1 MQALNSK
8 EMKRHFTMSAVAAM
22 VAVSCTNL
30 EEEIYSQIPKDTFL
44 SDDANVALYTSR
56 PYTALQS
63 WGSEQSMLT
72 LIFQLS
78 NEAAIPRAY
87 NGSWAESRYSE
98 LQRHS
103 IPAGNKLVRCGWD
116 FCFDGIAACNDAIYE
131 LQRVKEQ
138 TDLVLKSTAEIKVL
152 RAYYYLLAVD
162 CWGNVPFSID
172 KTQTSYPEQKDRKFL
187 LKFIEDEIK
196 ENIDILDENVSS
208 LTYGRVTKGVAQFL
222 LAKIY
227 LNSEEW
233 TGVARYEEA
242 EKICSD
248 IMTGGQYK
256 LASTYSANFAI
267 NNENGPEA
275 IFAIPHS
282 SVYTNYAFYI
292 YVMTFN
298 DDLQKAFNIGD
309 TWNGS
314 LIAQPDFFDSYEPG
328 DTRKSDTWLFGQVY
342 NPDGTKYQYKE
353 VAIDAS
359 GNQSTVMKDYVLSG
373 SPIDEGKYVTGIGRF
388 EGARIIKWPYQTDG
402 TLSSYRISMENDFYL
417 MRYSDVVLMYVEA
430 LVRQGK
436 TVEAAAVSE
445 FVRIRER
452 AGLAPMSASELT
464 HDNLLLER
472 QHELAL
478 EGWSRQD
485 LIRFGKYT
493 KSWWAKPE
501 GEDYMKL
508 LPIPDLRMGDN
519 PNLIQNN
526 GYNK

>member
-1 MQALNSK
+1 
-8 EMKRHFTMSAVAAM
+8 
-22 VAVSCTNL
+22 
-30 EEEIYSQIPKDTFL
+30 
-44 SDDANVALYTSR
+44 
-56 PYTALQS
+56 
-63 WGSEQSMLT
+63 
-72 LIFQLS
+72 
-78 NEAAIPRAY
+78 
-87 NGSWAESRYSE
+87 
-98 LQRHS
+98 
-103 IPAGNKLVRCGWD
+103 
-116 FCFDGIAACNDAIYE
+116 
-131 LQRVKEQ
+131 
-138 TDLVLKSTAEIKVL
+138 
-152 RAYYYLLAVD
+152 
-162 CWGNVPFSID
+162 
-172 KTQTSYPEQKDRKFL
+172 
-187 LKFIEDEIK
+187 
-196 ENIDILDENVSS
+196 
-208 LTYGRVTKGVAQFL
+208 
-222 LAKIY
+222 
-227 LNSEEW
+227 
-233 TGVARYEEA
+233 
-242 EKICSD
+242 
-248 IMTGGQYK
+248 
-256 LASTYSANFAI
+256 
-267 NNENGPEA
+267 
-275 IFAIPHS
+275 
-282 SVYTNYAFYI
+282 
-292 YVMTFN
+292 MTFN

-445 FVRIRER
+445 FARIRER

-464 HDNLLLER
+464 LDNLLLER

>member
-8 EMKRHFTMSAVAAM
+8 EMKRLFTISAVAAM

-30 EEEIYSQIPKDTFL
+30 DEEIYSRIPKDTFL

-172 KTQTSYPEQKDRKFL
+172 KTQTSYPEQKDRKFM

-298 DDLQKAFNIGD
+298 DR
-309 TWNGS
+309 S
-314 LIAQPDFFDSYEPG
+314 LHSPIAQPDFFDSYEPG

-452 AGLAPMSASELT
+452 AGLAPMTASELT
-464 HDNLLLER
+464 LDNLLLER

-519 PNLIQNN
+519 PNLVQNN

>member
-1 MQALNSK
+1 
-8 EMKRHFTMSAVAAM
+8 MKRIFKISAAAALFA
-22 VAVSCTNL
+22 AVSCTNL
-30 EEEIYSQIPKDTFL
+30 DEEIYSRIPKDTFL
-44 SDDANVALYTSR
+44 SDDANVALYTAR
-56 PYTALQS
+56 PYTELQN
-63 WGSEQSMLT
+63 WGSEQSMMT
-72 LIFQLS
+72 LILQLS

-87 NGSWAESRYSE
+87 NGSWAEARYGE
-98 LQRHS
+98 LQRHA

-131 LQRVKEQ
+131 LSRVPEQ
-138 TDLVLKSTAEIKVL
+138 SETVLKSTAEIKVL
-152 RAYYYLLAVD
+152 RAFYYLLAVD
-162 CWGNVPFSID
+162 CWGNVPYSIN
-172 KTQTSYPEQKDRKFL
+172 KTETGYPEQKDRKFM
-187 LKFIEDEIK
+187 LKFLEDEIK
-196 ENIDILDENVSS
+196 ENIGLLDENVTSA
-208 LTYGRVTKGVAQFL
+208 TYGRVTKGVAQFL

-233 TGVARYEEA
+233 TGNPRYDEA
-242 EKICSD
+242 EKVCGE
-248 IMTGGQYK
+248 IMTGGHYS
-256 LASTYSANFAI
+256 LASTYAANFAI

-282 SVYTNYAFYI
+282 SVYTNNAFYI

-314 LIAQPDFFDSYEPG
+314 LMAQPDFFDSYEPG
-328 DTRKSDTWLFGQVY
+328 DTRKADTWLFGQVY

-353 VAIDAS
+353 VVIDGS
-359 GNQSTVMKDYVLSG
+359 GNKQTVLKDYILTG
-373 SPIDEGKYVTGIGRF
+373 SPIDESKYTDGIGRF

-402 TLSSYRISMENDFYL
+402 TLSSYKISMENDFYL

-436 TVEAAAVSE
+436 TAEAAAVPE

-452 AGLAPMSASELT
+452 AGLAPMTASELT
-464 HDNLLLER
+464 LDNLLLER

-493 KSWWAKPE
+493 GAWWAKPE
-501 GEDYMKL
+501 GKDYMKL
-508 LPIPDLRMGDN
+508 LPIPDLRRGDN
-519 PNLIQNN
+519 PNLQQND
-526 GYNK
+526 GYDK

>member
-1 MQALNSK
+1 
-8 EMKRHFTMSAVAAM
+8 MKRLFTISAVAAM

-30 EEEIYSQIPKDTFL
+30 DEEIYSQIPKDTFL

-56 PYTALQS
+56 PYTSLRS

-78 NEAAIPRAY
+78 NETAIPRAF
-87 NGSWAESRYSE
+87 NGSWAEARYSE

-138 TDLVLKSTAEIKVL
+138 TETVLKSAAEIKVL

-172 KTQTSYPEQKDRKFL
+172 KAQTGYPEQKDRKFM

-196 ENIDILDENVSS
+196 ENIDLLDENVSS
-208 LTYGRVTKGVAQFL
+208 VTYGRVTKGVAQFL

-233 TGVARYEEA
+233 TGVARYDEA

-256 LASTYSANFAI
+256 LASTYAANFAI

-282 SVYTNYAFYI
+282 SVYAFYI

-314 LIAQPDFFDSYEPG
+314 LMAQPDFFDSYEPG

-353 VAIDAS
+353 VVVDAS
-359 GNQSTVMKDYVLSG
+359 GSQSTVFKDYVLSG
-373 SPIDEGKYVTGIGRF
+373 SPIDESKYVNGIGRF

-402 TLSSYRISMENDFYL
+402 TLNSYRISMENDFYL

-430 LVRQGK
+430 LVRQGRAAD
-436 TVEAAAVSE
+436 AAAVPE
-445 FVRIRER
+445 FVKIRER
-452 AGLAPMSASELT
+452 AGLSAMSASELT
-464 HDNLLLER
+464 LDNLLLER

-493 KSWWAKPE
+493 KAWWAKPE

-519 PNLIQNN
+519 PNLVQNN
-526 GYNK
+526 GYKK